1 MDLRYPL
8 LAATSLLVGAIIAQ
22 PTITA
27 ANNTPLYSAGQEFT
41 VRQSTWT
48 NTGSAGANVTYNF
61 WDLISTSNKQYR
73 FYDADITPTGVLIPA
88 ATFLNTDGGSDTL
101 FYTVTANGL
110 EQVGVSASLEGKVSY
125 TDALLELKYP
135 CTYGTTWS
143 DPTSASYTVS
153 GFPVTR
159 TGTITGNADGYGVLN
174 VSEVSYPSVLR
185 VHTRKATTDASA
197 LATINRVSHVWNFY
211 AETTPYPVLKLM
223 LDTVIVNGGA
233 PSVVKSSQWI
243 GGPGGVGMQDI
254 SSDDVQFIAFP
265 NPANDAFTL
274 TMNATVP
281 TVATAEVTNAAGQL
295 VMTQRISGNQASV
308 NVHGLAPG
316 VYQLR
321 VISSEGVLG
330 TRRLVVQ

>member
-8 LAATSLLVGAIIAQ
+8 LAATSLLAGAIIAQ
-22 PTITA
+22 PTINA

-41 VRQSTWT
+41 VRQSTWVDA
-48 NTGSAGANVTYNF
+48 GAAGANVTYNF
-61 WDLISTSNKQYR
+61 WNLISVSNKQYR
-73 FYDADITPTGVLIPA
+73 FYDADITPTGALIPS
-88 ATFLNTDGGSDTL
+88 ATYLNTDGGSDTL

-110 EQVGVSASLEGKVSY
+110 EQVGVSAALEGKVNF
-125 TDALLELKYP
+125 TDAVLELKYP

-143 DPTSASYTVS
+143 DPTAASYTVG

-159 TGTITGNADGYGVLN
+159 TGTITGSADGYGVLN

-185 VHTRKATTDASA
+185 VHTRKATTDASI
-197 LATINRVSHVWNFY
+197 ATINRVSHVWNFY
-211 AETTPYPVLKLM
+211 TETTPYPVLKLM
-223 LDTVIVNGGA
+223 LDSVVVNGGA
-233 PSVVKSSQWI
+233 PTVARTSQWI

-254 SSDDVQFIAFP
+254 SSDDVQFIAYP
-265 NPANDAFTL
+265 NPANEAFTL
-274 TMNATVP
+274 TMNTTAP
-281 TVATAEVTNAAGQL
+281 TMGMAEVTNAAGQL